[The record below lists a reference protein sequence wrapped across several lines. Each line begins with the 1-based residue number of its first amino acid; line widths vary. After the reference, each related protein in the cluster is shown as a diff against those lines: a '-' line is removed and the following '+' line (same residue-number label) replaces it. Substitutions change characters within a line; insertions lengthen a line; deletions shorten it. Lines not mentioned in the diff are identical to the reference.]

1 MKMKWNEKLVC
12 ICGETIVLDFLNK
25 NFENHI
31 KNDETHLKHLKKM
44 WKIKNLKITKTFA
57 STHI

>member
-1 MKMKWNEKLVC
+1 MKMAWNKKLVC
-12 ICGETIVLDFLNK
+12 ICGQTIILDFLNK

-44 WKIKNLKITKTFA
+44 WKIKQKLDKKKKLI
-57 STHI
+57 SQ

>member
-1 MKMKWNEKLVC
+1 MKMAWNEKLVC
-12 ICGETIVLDFLNK
+12 ICGQTIILDFLNK

-44 WKIKNLKITKTFA
+44 WKIKQKLDKKKN
-57 STHI
+57 